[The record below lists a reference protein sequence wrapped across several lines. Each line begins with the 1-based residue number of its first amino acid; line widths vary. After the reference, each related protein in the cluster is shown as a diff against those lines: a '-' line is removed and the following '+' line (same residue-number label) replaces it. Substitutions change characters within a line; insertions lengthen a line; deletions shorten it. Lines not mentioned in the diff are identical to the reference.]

1 MRGSHHLLCNYTNL
15 QKTVWQSAS
24 DPLEF
29 LLLRGGGGDPFA
41 NKCRDWDFWLT
52 MNTRIF
58 NSSSP
63 SDKRGQERKCSYH
76 EKKNYIFGANSEEN
90 LLFLLQRPAGYH
102 LESTRNKW
110 VWRLNEAQLQNLALI
125 SGAPRYRVLRRRS
138 GQDPVTTM
146 HNNGWTNHSSG
157 LVWILGF

>member
-1 MRGSHHLLCNYTNL
+1 MQCYKSWRK
-15 QKTVWQSAS
+15 KTAWQSAS
-24 DPLEF
+24 TPLEF
-29 LLLRGGGGDPFA
+29 ALLRGRGGDPFA

-52 MNTRIF
+52 KNTRLF

-110 VWRLNEAQLQNLALI
+110 VWRLTRLNSKI
-125 SGAPRYRVLRRRS
+125 WHWSPRYRVLRGRS

-146 HNNGWTNHSSG
+146 HNTGWTNHSSG